1 LSEDIESLILFIRG
15 KRVIL
20 DAHLAILYGTSTKR
34 LNEQVRRNRERFPD
48 DFMFRLTATEMNEL
62 VANCDQFN
70 NFKHLREPSLVFT
83 EFGAIQAANVLRNK
97 RAVEVSVFVV
107 RAFVRMR
114 EALSVHKDILRKIND
129 MESKY
134 DGQFRLVFEALRK
147 LMDPPAKPRRRI
159 GFGGADR

>member
-1 LSEDIESLILFIRG
+1 LSEEIESLIVLIRG

-20 DAHLAILYGTSTKR
+20 DAHLAILYGTTTKR

-48 DFMFRLTATEMNEL
+48 DFMFRLSVTEMSEL

-83 EFGAIQAANVLRNK
+83 EFGAIQAANVLRSK

-107 RAFVRMR
+107 RAFVSMR

-134 DGQFRLVFEALRK
+134 DGQFKLVFDALRK
-147 LMDPPAKPRRRI
+147 LMDPPVKPRRRI
-159 GFGGADR
+159 GFGGTES